1 MSSDGSKSWS
11 IDELAA
17 LVGVPTR
24 TVREYRTVGLLDP
37 PRKQGRVGRYDE
49 SHRQRLE
56 LISRLQERGY
66 SLAAIRDL
74 CAASVSGRSL
84 DEVLGGSSAAVIDQ
98 GAMSYTPNELA
109 DAVPAMADEGILAA
123 AIEAGLIHAGD
134 DADGATWHVRAPA
147 LLSLVGDAIG
157 GGAEP
162 LAAIRMA
169 AGLATGARVQAK
181 AFADMVVGELWQ
193 QDPSAEL
200 VSMGRR
206 ARLQLT
212 QAVASLVV
220 HEVGVELR
228 ARAKVPGGAG
238 LDDLV
243 DGLRVGVVRTRGS
256 QR

>member
-1 MSSDGSKSWS
+1 MSSDGSKPWS

-24 TVREYRTVGLLDP
+24 TVREYRTLGLLDP

-134 DADGATWHVRAPA
+134 AKGETWHVRAPA
-147 LLSLVGDAIG
+147 LLFLVGDAIG
-157 GGAEP
+157 GGVEP

-169 AGLATGARVQAK
+169 AGLASGARVQAN
-181 AFADMVVGELWQ
+181 AFVDMFVGELWR
-193 QDPSAEL
+193 QDASAEL
-200 VSMGRR
+200 VSMGLR